1 MNKRYLYRA
10 FGLVIESEIEL
21 MQIPSAESGSS
32 ADVVIVQKN
41 LDEYDIENEYC
52 KIKKNELL
60 FAYERS
66 GKFRVTDGKQIE
78 VDPND
83 GCTNALLGAFLMGSG
98 MGAILHQREYMPLHG
113 SCVTDGNISILI
125 VGDSGAGK
133 STLAAEFLSHGWKL
147 LTDDVAALS
156 DIETTPMV
164 QASYPSQKLWQDS
177 MNHYEKTDE
186 DIHSLYT
193 SENREKFGV
202 NVAEYFY
209 DGCCPLRLI
218 VRLMPTNEVCSITP
232 IEGMTKLDQLMRNT
246 YRSYMIAPENRER
259 HFRRCATLAGKIP
272 MVLVTRQNSVQC
284 ADKLYEMITNYLG
297 EKNNG

>member
-21 MQIPSAESGSS
+21 MQIPSVESSSS

-78 VDPND
+78 FDPNN
-83 GCTNALLGAFLMGSG
+83 GCANALLGAFLLGSG
-98 MGAILHQREYMPLHG
+98 IGAILHQRGYMPLHG
-113 SCVTDGNISILI
+113 SCVTDRNNSIMI

-133 STLAAEFLSHGWKL
+133 STLAAEFLSHGWEL

-177 MNHYEKTDE
+177 MKQYEKTDE

-202 NVAEYFY
+202 NVSEYFY

-218 VRLMPTNEVCSITP
+218 VRLMPADEVCSITP

-259 HFRRCATLAGKIP
+259 HFRRCAALAGKIP
-272 MVLVTRQNSVQC
+272 MVLVTRQNGVQC

>member
-1 MNKRYLYRA
+1 MNNLHQYKA
-10 FGLVIESEIEL
+10 FGLTINSEFKIPQLPQIESD
-21 MQIPSAESGSS
+21 GTH
-32 ADVVIVQKN
+32 DVVILKN
-41 LDEYDIENEYC
+41 DLSGLDI
-52 KIKKNELL
+52 KNEHYRVNANEIL
-60 FAYERS
+60 FS
-66 GKFRVTDGKQIE
+66 LSDVGKFHIKNGKCLRC
-78 VDPND
+78 DPADKCSNSH
-83 GCTNALLGAFLMGSG
+83 FSVYIMGSG
-98 MGAILHQREYMPLHG
+98 MGAILHQRGYMPLHG
-113 SCVTDGNISILI
+113 SCVTDRNNSILI

-177 MNHYEKTDE
+177 MKQYEKTDE

-202 NVAEYFY
+202 NVSEYFY

-232 IEGMTKLDQLMRNT
+232 IEGMAKLDQLMRNT

-259 HFRRCATLAGKIP
+259 HFRRCAALAGKIP
-272 MVLVTRQNSVQC
+272 MVLVTRQNGVQC